1 MTEAL
6 AHGTKNFKVSEF
18 ACKCGRFDCPHYGIR
33 QELIDALQKLRDFAG
48 VAIFV
53 NSGYRCPKWNKA
65 VGGSKGS
72 MHMKG
77 LAADIWC
84 EELTPEELKK
94 FAEEIPEF
102 ANGGIGIYDWGI
114 HVDVRGGIHVDV
126 RGRRARWD
134 RRTKRK

>member
-1 MTEAL
+1 MGRRISSSPSSPAS
-6 AHGTKNFKVSEF
+6 AAVST
-18 ACKCGRFDCPHYGIR
+18 AGIR
-33 QELIDALQKLRDFAG
+33 QELIDALQKLRDLIG
-48 VAIFV
+48 EAIFV
-53 NSGYRCPKWNKA
+53 SSGYRCPKWNKA

-84 EELTPEELKK
+84 ENLTPEELKK

-114 HVDVRGGIHVDV
+114 HVDVRG
-126 RGRRARWD
+126 RRARWD
-134 RRTKRK
+134 YRTKKR

>member
-1 MTEAL
+1 M
-6 AHGTKNFKVSEF
+6 
-18 ACKCGRFDCPHYGIR
+18 
-33 QELIDALQKLRDFAG
+33 QKLRDRTG

-53 NSGYRCPKWNKA
+53 NSGYRCPPWNKK
-65 VGGSKGS
+65 VGGEKNS
-72 MHMKG
+72 MHVKG

-114 HVDVRGGIHVDV
+114 HVDVRG
-126 RGRRARWD
+126 RRARWD
-134 RRTKRK
+134 YRTKKR

>member
-18 ACKCGRFDCPHYGIR
+18 ACKCGRFDCPHYGIK
-33 QELIDALQKLRDFAG
+33 QELIDALQKLRDYAG

-53 NSGYRCPKWNKA
+53 NSGYRCPKRNKA

-114 HVDVRGGIHVDV
+114 HVDVRG
-126 RGRRARWD
+126 RRARWD
-134 RRTKRK
+134 YRTKKR